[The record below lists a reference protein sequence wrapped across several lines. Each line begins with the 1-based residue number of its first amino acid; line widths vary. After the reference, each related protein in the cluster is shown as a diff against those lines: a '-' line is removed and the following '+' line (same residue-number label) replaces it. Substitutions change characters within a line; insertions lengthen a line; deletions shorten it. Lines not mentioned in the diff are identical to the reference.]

1 MSIVKLLVATAIVAA
16 PFGVTSAQSGTPP
29 DSSSHTH
36 AWIAGGGAAAGAGL
50 FLAFTHSGNH
60 APANDFSFHAP
71 QTPPPA
77 QATPTGGTTP
87 PGHTDPAPT
96 PPDTGTVTPPDT
108 GTVTPPDTG
117 ETSPVVN
124 EDKPPTYG
132 PLMTTDDTPPPN
144 EQTFDPGASTVPE
157 PGSAAL
163 LMTGIIGLAPLLHKR
178 RK

>member
-29 DSSSHTH
+29 DSSSHTP

-60 APANDFSFHAP
+60 APANDFGFHAP

-87 PGHTDPAPT
+87 PGHTDSAS
-96 PPDTGTVTPPDT
+96 TPPDT

-124 EDKPPTYG
+124 DDNPPRYG
-132 PLMTTDDTPPPN
+132 PLTTTDYTPTPN
-144 EQTFDPGASTVPE
+144 EQTFNPGASTVPE